1 MRGSVLKRGKTWSCV
16 LYLGRD
22 NDGRKRQKWVGGFR
36 TRKAAE
42 GALSEALERV
52 RTGTWA
58 DPGRQTV
65 GEFLEDW
72 LTAVTPSLR
81 PSTAES
87 YEQTLR
93 GWVIPR
99 IGGVKLSALTAA
111 RLSALYGELLK
122 SGRRDGKGGL
132 SARSVAYAHRIIVHA
147 LKDAV
152 AWGLLAR
159 NPAAHVDAPRAGSS
173 EMHVWSQ
180 TEVQRFLSFV
190 ADDRLY
196 ALWAVLLATGL
207 RRGEALGLRWDD
219 VDFERRRLSIQ
230 RAVVVVGYGVQ
241 VAEPKTARGRRSV
254 SIDPTTAAVLGAFRK
269 RQVEE
274 RLAWGPA
281 WQDTGYVFT
290 SEDGRLLHPQQVTV
304 TFKRRAREAGL
315 PPIRL
320 HDLRHTAATLA
331 LTAGIHPKVVSERLG
346 HASIGITLDTYSH
359 VGEGLQEEAASK
371 VAGLIFGDQAA
382 APADRSPTA
391 ARNRPRRP
399 RADARTEP

>member
-1 MRGSVLKRGKTWSCV
+1 MRGSVLKRGKTWSYV

-36 TRKAAE
+36 TRKDAE

-65 GEFLEDW
+65 REFLEDW

-81 PSTAES
+81 SSTAAS
-87 YEQTLR
+87 YEQTLG

-99 IGGVKLSALTAA
+99 IGKLRLSSLTPA

-122 SGRRDGKGGL
+122 SGRRDGTGGL
-132 SARSVAYAHRIIVHA
+132 SARSVAYAHRILTHA

-152 AWGLLAR
+152 SWGLLPR
-159 NPAAHVDAPRAGSS
+159 NPAEHVDPPRVARA
-173 EMHVWSQ
+173 EMRVWSQ
-180 TEVQRFLSFV
+180 QDVRRFLAHV
-190 ADDRLY
+190 ADDRLN
-196 ALWAVLLATGL
+196 ALWALLLGTGL

-219 VDFERRRLSIQ
+219 VDLERRRIAVL
-230 RAVVVVGYGVQ
+230 RARSVVGYEVH
-241 VAEPKTARGRRSV
+241 VSEPKTARGRRSV
-254 SIDPTTAAVLGAFRK
+254 SIDPVTTAAFAAYRK
-269 RQVEE
+269 RQLEE

-281 WQDTGYVFT
+281 WHDTGYVFT
-290 SEDGRLLHPQQVTV
+290 SEDGNPLHPQHVSV
-304 TFKRRAREAGL
+304 VFKRLVEEAGL
-315 PPIRL
+315 PKIRL

-331 LTAGIHPKVVSERLG
+331 LMAGIHPKVVSERLG

-359 VGEGLQEEAASK
+359 VGENLQDEAAAK
-371 VAGLIFGDQAA
+371 VANLIFDV
-382 APADRSPTA
+382 
-391 ARNRPRRP
+391 
-399 RADARTEP
+399 

>member
-1 MRGSVLKRGKTWSCV
+1 MRGSVLKRGKTWSYV

-22 NDGRKRQKWVGGFR
+22 NDGHKRQKWVGGFR
-36 TRKAAE
+36 TRKHAE

-81 PSTAES
+81 PSTAAS

-99 IGGVKLSALTAA
+99 IGGLKLSALTSA

-132 SARSVAYAHRIIVHA
+132 SARSVAYAHRILVHA

-159 NPAAHVDAPRAGSS
+159 NPAAHVDAPRAATS
-173 EMHVWSQ
+173 EMQVWSQ
-180 TEVQRFLSFV
+180 SEVQRFLAFV

-219 VDFERRRLSIQ
+219 VDFERRRLAIQ
-230 RAVVVVGYGVQ
+230 RAAVVVGYDVQ

-254 SIDPTTAAVLGAFRK
+254 SIDPTTAAVLGSFRK
-269 RQVEE
+269 RQLAE

-281 WQDTGYVFT
+281 WQDSGYVFT

-304 TFKRRAREAGL
+304 TFKRLAREAGL
-315 PPIRL
+315 PMIRL

-371 VAGLIFGDQAA
+371 VAGLIFGDEAA
-382 APADRSPTA
+382 AD
-391 ARNRPRRP
+391 RRP
-399 RADARTEP
+399 AAVRARRRPARPDARTEP

>member
-1 MRGSVLKRGKTWSCV
+1 MRGSLLKRGRTWSYV

-22 NDGRKRQKWVGGFR
+22 NDGHKRQKWVGGFR
-36 TRKAAE
+36 TRKDAE

-65 GEFLEDW
+65 GEFLEEW

-81 PSTAES
+81 TSTAAS
-87 YEQTLR
+87 YEQTLH

-99 IGGVKLSALTAA
+99 VGGLKLSALTPA

-122 SGRRDGKGGL
+122 KGRRDGKGGL
-132 SARSVAYAHRIIVHA
+132 SPRSVAYAHRILVHA
-147 LKDAV
+147 LKDAFS
-152 AWGLLAR
+152 WGLLPR
-159 NPAAHVDAPRAGSS
+159 NPAEHVDPPKRTSS
-173 EMHVWSQ
+173 EMQVWSQ
-180 TEVQRFLSFV
+180 DEVRRFLAFV

-219 VDFERRRLSIQ
+219 VDFDRRRLAIQ
-230 RAVVVVGYGVQ
+230 RAVVVVGYEMQ
-241 VAEPKTARGRRSV
+241 IAEPKTARGRRSV
-254 SIDPTTAAVLGAFRK
+254 SIDPTTAAVLAAYRK
-269 RQVEE
+269 RQLEE
-274 RLAWGPA
+274 RMAWGPA
-281 WQDTGYVFT
+281 WEDTGYVFT
-290 SEDGRLLHPQQVTV
+290 SEDGRLLHPQHVTV
-304 TFKRRAREAGL
+304 VFKRLAKAAGL

-346 HASIGITLDTYSH
+346 HASVGITLDTYSH
-359 VGEGLQEEAASK
+359 VGEGLQEEAASR
-371 VAGLIFGDQAA
+371 VAGLIFGDSDDK
-382 APADRSPTA
+382 PGR
-391 ARNRPRRP
+391 
-399 RADARTEP
+399 

>member
-1 MRGSVLKRGKTWSCV
+1 MRGSVLKRGKTWSYV
-16 LYLGRD
+16 LYLGRA

-36 TRKAAE
+36 TRKDAE

-52 RTGTWA
+52 RTGSWA

-81 PSTAES
+81 PSTAAS

-99 IGGVKLSALTAA
+99 IGGLKLSALTSA

-122 SGRRDGKGGL
+122 SGRRDGRGGL
-132 SARSVAYAHRIIVHA
+132 SARSVAYAHRILVHA

-159 NPAAHVDAPRAGSS
+159 NPAAHVDAPRAATS

-180 TEVQRFLSFV
+180 SEVQRFLAFV

-219 VDFERRRLSIQ
+219 VDFERRRLAIQ
-230 RAVVVVGYGVQ
+230 RAAVVVGYDVQ

-269 RQVEE
+269 RQLEE

-281 WQDTGYVFT
+281 WQDSGYVFT

-304 TFKRRAREAGL
+304 TFKRLAREAGL
-315 PPIRL
+315 PLIRL

-371 VAGLIFGDQAA
+371 VAGLIFGDEAA
-382 APADRSPTA
+382 ADRRPAA
-391 ARNRPRRP
+391 ARIRPRRARP
-399 RADARTEP
+399 DARTEP